1 MSYFGNITKNGLIKL
16 GFLIF
21 TSVSILN
28 IIVNGISIS
37 EDRILASFITFVLII
52 PFTIIGN
59 ISYLE
64 SGQKYF
70 KLFFYL
76 TLTFCL
82 LFSLLAIGF
91 ATDENV
97 GAGAFIILNF
107 IYFAS
112 GVALSNFLNS
122 IYGDNNFNNTE
133 LTSYLNPLRINR
145 GHKWADFNELK
156 TGLNGEV
163 YIDNFRMIEGK
174 EKWENKIIN
183 EVENHDLRF
192 EALDFTKTLLA
203 IGKSDSGK
211 IEFLLNFSSQN
222 QDFSKFKREIYY
234 DIEGTFASKLYNPE
248 TDFILNLYDER
259 CLNWDLWEDMK
270 FNENLINTFV
280 HNLINLQINN
290 IDFLSIS
297 TTSLL
302 IEIFKKVHFTS
313 SDLTSSQKWEK
324 FIALLEEYRLNLND
338 DKTKQNIWQLLEPLL
353 INIRIMAYYAINNSN
368 KKSFSLY
375 EWANNKNS
383 RLFLLNEVNYTK
395 SLNPFF
401 SGFLSCLIE
410 ILLAK
415 PDTKSDLTLMIFDNY
430 LSLKLDEDVRLKM
443 LSQAKNKGCC
453 LVLGVQLYD
462 KEQQDLFSGSTYAKF
477 IFNTN
482 DDGTIK
488 RLVEA
493 YGSVEWEKSTILKT
507 KSESKSTNT
516 GFFGST
522 TRTKGNSSSD
532 IREDKNSTF
541 ITSEMIKSLDD
552 YNHLTLIDDKKLYYV
567 GHTRKVN
574 LLEKN
579 PKFSKRDLTKFYE
592 WLYLL

>member
-52 PFTIIGN
+52 SFTIIGN

-70 KLFFYL
+70 KLFFYV

-82 LFSLLAIGF
+82 LVSLLAIGF
-91 ATDENV
+91 ATDEKV
-97 GAGAFIILNF
+97 GVGAFIILNF
-107 IYFAS
+107 IYFGS
-112 GVALSNFLNS
+112 GVALSNFLTS
-122 IYGDNNFNNTE
+122 IYGNNNFNNTE

-174 EKWENKIIN
+174 KKWENKIIN
-183 EVENHDLRF
+183 ESENHDLRF
-192 EALDFTKTLLA
+192 EPLDFTKTLLA
-203 IGKSDSGK
+203 IGESDSGRN
-211 IEFLLNFSSQN
+211 EFLLNIASQN
-222 QDFSKFKREIYY
+222 QDFSKFKRELYY
-234 DIEGTFASKLYNPE
+234 DVNGYFTSKLYNPE
-248 TDFILNLYDER
+248 KDFILNLYDER
-259 CLNWDLWEDMK
+259 CLNWDLWEDFK

-280 HNLINLQINN
+280 HNLIILQIDK
-290 IDFLSIS
+290 IDLLS
-297 TTSLL
+297 TTTSSLL
-302 IEIFKKVHFTS
+302 AELFKKVHFTS
-313 SDLTSSQKWEK
+313 SDLTSAQKWGK
-324 FIALLEEYRLNLND
+324 FIDLVEAYRLNFNE

-353 INIRIMAYYAINNSN
+353 INIKIMAYYTINNSN

-375 EWANNKNS
+375 EWANNENS
-383 RLFLLNEVNYTK
+383 RLFLLNEVNYSK

-401 SGFLSCLIE
+401 GAFVSCLIE
-410 ILLAK
+410 ILLTK
-415 PDTKSDLTLMIFDNY
+415 SDTKSDLTLMIFDNY

-443 LSQAKNKGCC
+443 LFQSKNKGCC
-453 LVLGVQLYD
+453 LILGVQLYD

-482 DDGTIK
+482 DDVTIK
-488 RLVEA
+488 KIIEA
-493 YGSVEWEKSTILKT
+493 YGSVEWKKSTILKT
-507 KSESKSTNT
+507 KSESKSTNS
-516 GFFGST
+516 GFYGST
-522 TRTKGNSSSD
+522 TRTKGTSTSD
-532 IREDKNSTF
+532 IREDINSTF

-552 YNHLTLIDDKKLYYV
+552 YNHLTLIDEKKLYYV

-579 PKFSKRDLTKFYE
+579 PNFYKRDLTKFYE
-592 WLYLL
+592 WLYSL